1 MIYIVEIKNFRSNKG
16 KGILRSAIAENFKQ
30 LRNFCLQ
37 RKKLEMTGIATNFG
51 LWMFT
56 KYSKREEILNSS
68 TPFTI
73 SSAIEIMDIN
83 ECKLREEEL

>member
-1 MIYIVEIKNFRSNKG
+1 
-16 KGILRSAIAENFKQ
+16 
-30 LRNFCLQ
+30 
-37 RKKLEMTGIATNFG
+37 MTGIATNFG

-73 SSAIEIMDIN
+73 SSAIEIMDPN
-83 ECKLREEEL
+83 DLKLREEEL